1 MNPGPLEEAGKAA
14 GSVIDAMKT
23 QPLALALVIMNCALL
38 GLFFF
43 VTSTVAKQRER
54 EITMLYAEHKE
65 VRELLSR
72 CTAPAH
78 KETAS

>member
-1 MNPGPLEEAGKAA
+1 MNPGPVEEVGKVAGGIVESLK
-14 GSVIDAMKT
+14 S

-43 VTSTVAKQRER
+43 VTSTIAKQRER

-72 CTAPAH
+72 CAVSPS
-78 KETAS
+78 KESNS